1 MPTLRQIQMVR
12 ALAEHRHFTRAAN
25 VLGVTQSA
33 LTKSVQA
40 LEDELGVRLFERGAG
55 TLEPTMFGAIVLAQ
69 GRAVLRDMSELVR
82 EVDLAKGL
90 ETGGITVSASVFP
103 AELWAPQALGRL
115 AGAHP
120 RLKYMLRTV
129 DSRQAVDDVLEGIS
143 DIAIADA
150 TEAEGRENLDSEI
163 LATTPLALFC
173 RSAHPLARRRDI
185 RPEDF
190 LDYPFAGPPLSR
202 ALARRNLGRLG
213 KIALSVSPDEQLMPR
228 ISVGSFS
235 AMVQAVLHSDAIG
248 WAPDSLLAGYVKGR
262 VLALLRARELTIS
275 ATFALYARRHRTLSP
290 ATVEFIKLVRAMQPS
305 DARPA
310 ASRLST

>member
-25 VLGVTQSA
+25 GLGVTQSA

-40 LEDELGVRLFERGAG
+40 LEDELGVRLFDRGAG

-69 GRAVLRDMSELVR
+69 GRTVLREMSELVR
-82 EVDLAKGL
+82 EIDLARGL

-120 RLKYMLRTV
+120 KLTCVLRTL
-129 DSRQAVDDVLEGIS
+129 DSKQAVDDVSEGIS

-163 LATTPLALFC
+163 LATTPMSLFC
-173 RSAHPLARRRDI
+173 RSTHPLARRKSL

-190 LDYPFAGPPLSR
+190 LGYPFAGPPLSR
-202 ALARRNLGRLG
+202 ALARRNLGKFG
-213 KIALSVSPDEQLMPR
+213 KIALSVSPHEQLTPR

-235 AMVQAVLHSDAIG
+235 AMVQAVLHSDAVG
-248 WAPDSLLAGYVKGR
+248 WAPDSLFAGHAKDGGLTVLR
-262 VLALLRARELTIS
+262 VWDLTIS

-305 DARPA
+305 AASPA
-310 ASRLST
+310 ASRLVP

>member
-25 VLGVTQSA
+25 GLGVTQSA

-40 LEDELGVRLFERGAG
+40 LEDELGVRLFDRGAG

-69 GRAVLRDMSELVR
+69 GRTVLREMSELVR
-82 EVDLAKGL
+82 EIDLAKGL

-115 AGAHP
+115 AGAYP
-120 RLKYMLRTV
+120 RLKCVLRTL
-129 DSRQAVDDVLEGIS
+129 DSRQAVDDVSEGVS

-150 TEAEGRENLDSEI
+150 VEAEGRDNLDSEI
-163 LATTPLALFC
+163 LATTRMSLFC
-173 RSAHPLARRRDI
+173 RSGHPLTRRRGI

-202 ALARRNLGRLG
+202 ALARRNLGKFG

-228 ISVGSFS
+228 VSVGSFS
-235 AMVQAVLHSDAIG
+235 AMVQAVLHSDAVG
-248 WAPDSLLAGYVKGR
+248 WAPDSLLAGHVEDGGVT
-262 VLALLRARELTIS
+262 VLRIRELTIG
-275 ATFALYARRHRTLSP
+275 ATFALYTRRHRTPSP

-305 DARPA
+305 AAFPA
-310 ASRLST
+310 AS

>member
-25 VLGVTQSA
+25 ALGVTQSA
-33 LTKSVQA
+33 LTKSLQA
-40 LEDELGVRLFERGAG
+40 LEDELRVRLFDRGAG
-55 TLEPTMFGAIVLAQ
+55 TLEPTMFGAIVLTH
-69 GRAVLRDMSELVR
+69 GRTVLRDMSELVR
-82 EVDLAKGL
+82 EIDLARGL
-90 ETGGITVSASVFP
+90 EIGGITVSASVFP

-120 RLKYMLRTV
+120 QLTCVLRTV

-173 RSAHPLARRRDI
+173 RSSHPLARRKSI
-185 RPEDF
+185 GPEDC

-202 ALARRNLGRLG
+202 ALASRNLGMFGR
-213 KIALSVSPDEQLMPR
+213 IALIGSPDEQLMPR
-228 ISVGSFS
+228 VSVGSFS

-248 WAPDSLLAGYVKGR
+248 WAPDSLLADYVKGR
-262 VLALLRARELTIS
+262 VLSLLRIRELTIS
-275 ATFALYARRHRTLSP
+275 ATFALFARRHRTLSP
-290 ATVEFIKLVRAMQPS
+290 ATVEFIKLVRAMQPP
-305 DARPA
+305 DAAPA
-310 ASRLST
+310 ASKLSS